1 MSEKYYLGIDIGTYE
16 SKGVLVNIRGEVIS
30 QSAKKHEMIVPQS
43 GWAEHRPI
51 EDWWGDFTFI
61 SNDLIKKSGCDPKL
75 IQAVS
80 TSTIGPCM
88 LPVDRE
94 GEPLMNAVLYG
105 VDTRAYK
112 EIEYL
117 NKTIGKE
124 KIFKFNGN
132 ALTTQQ
138 VGPKILWLKNNR
150 PEIFSKTYKIVNG
163 AAFINLKLTGNYAID
178 HFTGAFTSP
187 LYDIQKQEWSN
198 ELLNDLIDLEQLP
211 KLVWT
216 DEIIGE
222 VNKKASKETGLA
234 EGTPVVAGTCDAAA
248 EALSVGVLSPGDM
261 MMMYGSTMFF
271 ISITDTILSDDRLWY
286 APWLFQGEHSLM
298 AGLATS
304 GTLTHWF
311 KNNFAKDLQGDDI
324 FIKLAKEAEQ
334 SPPGSKGII
343 FLPYF
348 SGERTPIHD
357 THAKGTF
364 FGLDLT
370 HNRSDMYRSIF
381 EGIAYGTNH
390 VFDTFKELNYIPK
403 NLYSVRGGTKNK
415 IWSQTTSDIIGLNQ
429 ILRKTTL
436 GASYGDAFLAA
447 YACGDLKKDDLNNW
461 NGVDY
466 EIEAKND
473 NNNIYSKGYK
483 NFRKLYENTK
493 NLMKEMDD

>member
-1 MSEKYYLGIDIGTYE
+1 MSKKYYLGIDIGTYE
-16 SKGVLVNIRGEVIS
+16 TKGVLVNIRGEVIS

-51 EDWWGDFTFI
+51 EDWWGDFAFI

-80 TSTIGPCM
+80 ASTIGPCM
-88 LPVDRE
+88 LPVDKE

-117 NKTIGKE
+117 NKIIGKE

-132 ALTTQQ
+132 ALTSQQ
-138 VGPKILWLKNNR
+138 VGPKILWLKNNK

-163 AAFINLKLTGNYAID
+163 TAFINSKLTGNYTTD
-178 HFTGAFTSP
+178 HFSAAFISP
-187 LYDIQKQEWSN
+187 LYDIQKQKWSN

-222 VNKKASKETGLA
+222 VNKKASQETGLV
-234 EGTPVVAGTCDAAA
+234 EGTSVNAGTIDAAA

-334 SPPGSKGII
+334 SSPGSKGII

-348 SGERTPIHD
+348 SGEGTPIHD

-403 NLYSVRGGTKNK
+403 KLYSVGGGTKNK

-447 YACGDLKKDDLNNW
+447 HACGDLKKDDINNW
-461 NGVDY
+461 NGIDY

>member
-61 SNDLIKKSGCDPKL
+61 SKDLLNKSGCDPKL

-132 ALTTQQ
+132 ALTSQQ

-163 AAFINLKLTGNYAID
+163 AAFINLKLTGNYTTD
-178 HFTGAFTSP
+178 HFTAAFVSP

-211 KLVWT
+211 NLVWT
-216 DEIIGE
+216 DEIVGE
-222 VNKKASKETGLA
+222 VNEKASKETGLA
-234 EGTPVVAGTCDAAA
+234 EGTPVVAGTVDAAA

-286 APWLFQGEHSLM
+286 APWLFKGEHSLM
-298 AGLATS
+298 GGLATS

-334 SPPGSKGII
+334 SPPGSKGIV

-370 HNRSDMYRSIF
+370 HNRPDLYRSIF
-381 EGIAYGTNH
+381 EGIAYGTKH
-390 VFDTFKELNYIPK
+390 VFDTFKELNYVPSK
-403 NLYSVRGGTKNK
+403 LYSVGGGTKNK

-447 YACGDLKKDDLNNW
+447 YAKGDLNKEDINTW
-461 NGVDY
+461 NAVDY
-466 EIEAKND
+466 KIIAQSENLD
-473 NNNIYSKGYK
+473 IYNKGYK
-483 NFRKLYENTK
+483 YFRKLYESTK
-493 NLMKEMDD
+493 DLMKEMDE

>member
-1 MSEKYYLGIDIGTYE
+1 MSKKYYLGIDIGTYE
-16 SKGVLVNIRGEVIS
+16 TKGVLVNIRGEVIS

-61 SNDLIKKSGCDPKL
+61 SKDLLNKSGCDPKL

-80 TSTIGPCM
+80 ASTIGPCM
-88 LPVDRE
+88 LPVDKE

-132 ALTTQQ
+132 ALTSQQ

-178 HFTGAFTSP
+178 HYTGAFTSP

-211 KLVWT
+211 NLVWT
-216 DEIIGE
+216 DEIVGE
-222 VNKKASKETGLA
+222 VNEKASKETGLA
-234 EGTPVVAGTCDAAA
+234 EGTPVIAGTCDAAA
-248 EALSVGVLSPGDM
+248 EALSVGVLGSGDM

-271 ISITDTILSDDRLWY
+271 ISITDTILSDERLWY

-298 AGLATS
+298 GGLATS

-403 NLYSVRGGTKNK
+403 KLYSVGGGTKNK

-447 YACGDLKKDDLNNW
+447 YACGDLKKDDINNW
-461 NGVDY
+461 NGIDY

>member
-1 MSEKYYLGIDIGTYE
+1 MSKKYYLGIDIGTYE
-16 SKGVLVNIRGEVIS
+16 TKGVLVNIRGEVIS

-61 SNDLIKKSGCDPKL
+61 SKDLLNKSGCDPKL

-80 TSTIGPCM
+80 ASTIGPCM
-88 LPVDRE
+88 LPVDKE

-117 NKTIGKE
+117 NETIGKE

-132 ALTTQQ
+132 SLTSQQ

-163 AAFINLKLTGNYAID
+163 TAFINSKLTGNYTTD
-178 HFTGAFTSP
+178 HFSAAFVSP
-187 LYDIQKQEWSN
+187 LYDIQKQKWSN

-222 VNKKASKETGLA
+222 VNKKASKETGLV
-234 EGTPVVAGTCDAAA
+234 EGTPVNAGTIDAAA
-248 EALSVGVLSPGDM
+248 EALSVGVSGSGDM

-271 ISITDTILSDDRLWY
+271 ISITDTILSDERLWY

-298 AGLATS
+298 GGLATS

-403 NLYSVRGGTKNK
+403 KLYSVGGGTKNK

-447 YACGDLKKDDLNNW
+447 YACGDLKKDDINNW
-461 NGVDY
+461 NGIDY
-466 EIEAKND
+466 EIEAKNN

>member
-16 SKGVLVNIRGEVIS
+16 TKGVLVNIRGEVIS
-30 QSAKKHEMIVPQS
+30 QSSKKHEMIVPQS

-61 SNDLIKKSGCDPKL
+61 SKDLINKSGCDPKL

-80 TSTIGPCM
+80 ASTIGPCM

-94 GEPLMNAVLYG
+94 GQPLMNAVLYG

-117 NKTIGKE
+117 NETIGKE

-132 ALTTQQ
+132 ALTSQQ

-163 AAFINLKLTGNYAID
+163 AAFINLKLTGNYVID
-178 HFTGAFTSP
+178 HYTGAFTSP

-216 DEIIGE
+216 NEIIGE
-222 VNKKASKETGLA
+222 VNEKASKETGLV
-234 EGTPVVAGTCDAAA
+234 EGTSVVAGTCDAAA
-248 EALSVGVLSPGDM
+248 EALSVGVLGSGDM

-298 AGLATS
+298 GGLATS

-357 THAKGTF
+357 THAKGSF

-381 EGIAYGTNH
+381 EGIAYGTKH
-390 VFDTFKELNYIPK
+390 VFDTFKELNYVPSK
-403 NLYSVRGGTKNK
+403 LYSVGGGTKNK

-447 YACGDLKKDDLNNW
+447 YACGDLKKDDINNW
-461 NGVDY
+461 NGIDY

-473 NNNIYSKGYK
+473 NNIIYSKGYK

>member
-16 SKGVLVNIRGEVIS
+16 TKGVLVNIRGEVIS

-43 GWAEHRPI
+43 GWAEHRPN

-132 ALTTQQ
+132 SLISQQ

-178 HFTGAFTSP
+178 HFTGAFTSH
-187 LYDIQKQEWSN
+187 LYDLQKPEWSN
-198 ELLNDLIDLEQLP
+198 ELINDLIDLEQLP

-234 EGTPVVAGTCDAAA
+234 EGTPVNAGTIDAAA

-403 NLYSVRGGTKNK
+403 NLYSVGGGTKNK

-447 YACGDLKKDDLNNW
+447 YACGDLKKDDINNW
-461 NGVDY
+461 NGIDY

>member
-16 SKGVLVNIRGEVIS
+16 SKGVLVNIKGEVIS

-61 SNDLIKKSGCDPKL
+61 SNDIIKKSGCDPKL

-88 LPVDRE
+88 LPVDKE

-117 NKTIGKE
+117 NKIIGKE

-163 AAFINLKLTGNYAID
+163 AAFINLKLTGTYAID

-187 LYDIQKQEWSN
+187 FYDIQKQEWSN

-216 DEIIGE
+216 D
-222 VNKKASKETGLA
+222 
-234 EGTPVVAGTCDAAA
+234 
-248 EALSVGVLSPGDM
+248 
-261 MMMYGSTMFF
+261 
-271 ISITDTILSDDRLWY
+271 
-286 APWLFQGEHSLM
+286 
-298 AGLATS
+298 
-304 GTLTHWF
+304 
-311 KNNFAKDLQGDDI
+311 
-324 FIKLAKEAEQ
+324 
-334 SPPGSKGII
+334 
-343 FLPYF
+343 
-348 SGERTPIHD
+348 
-357 THAKGTF
+357 
-364 FGLDLT
+364 
-370 HNRSDMYRSIF
+370 
-381 EGIAYGTNH
+381 
-390 VFDTFKELNYIPK
+390 
-403 NLYSVRGGTKNK
+403 
-415 IWSQTTSDIIGLNQ
+415 
-429 ILRKTTL
+429 
-436 GASYGDAFLAA
+436 
-447 YACGDLKKDDLNNW
+447 
-461 NGVDY
+461 
-466 EIEAKND
+466 
-473 NNNIYSKGYK
+473 
-483 NFRKLYENTK
+483 
-493 NLMKEMDD
+493 